1 METPSKGNRVKSDG
15 DHGNSSSALYS
26 SKVRQLCPRLFQFNS
41 VCKSERTLYHEFQTE
56 RDFIIHSC
64 LSISCINQLKYCI
77 QNLIFKQGKLIE
89 IFICNYIP
97 HQIHVSMG
105 IFLPCQLWNW
115 FPSKYG
121 IKRAHINW
129 DSDFHLLLYRNMGAH
144 RQWIQWYVLLRE
156 RPLVIQTLGLT
167 HRSHWV
173 NSTLTFKWCPTRPK
187 RRSYSKGLT
196 RPVAH
201 ILKRNIQEARP

>member
-1 METPSKGNRVKSDG
+1 M
-15 DHGNSSSALYS
+15 NSSRKGILSYTVASAE
-26 SKVRQLCPRLFQFNS
+26 V
-41 VCKSERTLYHEFQTE
+41 V
-56 RDFIIHSC
+56 
-64 LSISCINQLKYCI
+64 SINWSI
-77 QNLIFKQGKLIE
+77 QNLILKLDKLIE

-105 IFLPCQLWNW
+105 TFLPCQLWKW

-121 IKRAHINW
+121 KKRAHINW

-144 RQWIQWYVLLRE
+144 RQWTQWYVLLRE
-156 RPLVIQTLGLT
+156 RPLVIQTQGLT